1 MNDVSQN
8 ISAVRHVISR
18 VCGEC
23 GRDVSQVTLVAVSK
37 MQSADKIHEALRAG
51 QRVFGENRVQEA
63 RERWGE
69 LKKEYPDITLHL
81 IGSLQTN
88 KVRDAVALFDVI
100 ETIDRPEIARAVSK
114 EMKKQNRVLPC
125 FVQVNTGAEEQKA
138 GVLPQDLD
146 SIIQICREEDLSIKG
161 LMCIPPVDEPPAL
174 HFAFLRK
181 LAQEHGLSDLS
192 MGMSADYERAVALGA
207 TYIRVGTGI
216 FGERNV

>member
-88 KVRDAVALFDVI
+88 KARDAVALFDVI